1 MKYRKFGSLDWNVS
15 EIGLGCWQIGADW
28 GEVSEDKAK
37 EVLKSSFENGVNF
50 FDTADV
56 YGMGR
61 SEKFVG
67 EFIKSVS
74 ERIYVATKAGRQINP
89 HVAEGYYNK
98 ELMESYVDQ
107 SLSNLNVETI
117 DLLQM
122 HCPPTEVYSSDH
134 TFDMLDHLV
143 SKGKIQHY
151 GFSVQ
156 TVDEALACI
165 KRPNTKS
172 IQVIFNIFRQKPA
185 EKLFEIAK
193 EKKVAIIVRVP
204 LASGL
209 LTGKFSK
216 DSSFAPDD
224 HRNYNINGDA
234 FDVGETFSGVNFNK
248 ALDAVEDLKN
258 ILPTDI
264 TLSQLSLRW
273 ILMHDAV
280 SVVIPGAKNKD
291 HVNLN
296 TSSSNI
302 NEISSLMEKISNI
315 YTEYFFDDVHHR
327 WYKILC

>member
-1 MKYRKFGSLDWNVS
+1 MKKRKFGKLDWEVS

-28 GEVSEDKAK
+28 GNVSEDNAK

-224 HRNYNINGDA
+224 HRSYNINGDA

-248 ALDAVEDLKN
+248 ALDAVEDLKS

-302 NEISSLMEKISNI
+302 NEISSLMDKISNI

-327 WYKILC
+327 W

>member
-15 EIGLGCWQIGADW
+15 EVGLGCWQIGADW
-28 GEVSEDKAK
+28 GNVTEDSAQ
-37 EVLKSSFENGVNF
+37 EILKSSYENGVNF

-67 EFIKSVS
+67 DFLKSVS
-74 ERIYVATKAGRQINP
+74 DRIYVATKAGRQINP
-89 HVAEGYYNK
+89 HVAEGYYDK
-98 ELMESYVDQ
+98 ALMESYVDQ
-107 SLSNLNVETI
+107 SLLNLNVETI

-122 HCPPTEVYSSDH
+122 HCPPTEVYSSDN
-134 TFDMLDHLV
+134 TFEMLDYLV
-143 SKGKIQHY
+143 SKGKIQNY

-156 TVDEALACI
+156 TVDEALECI

-185 EKLFEIAK
+185 EKLFKIAK

-209 LTGKFSK
+209 LTGKFNK

-248 ALDAVEDLKN
+248 ALEAVDELKN
-258 ILPTDI
+258 ILPEGI
-264 TLSQLSLRW
+264 TLSQLSLKW

-280 SVVIPGAKNKD
+280 SIVIPGAKNKD
-291 HVNLN
+291 HVGLN
-296 TSSSNI
+296 TSSSEL
-302 NEISSLMEKISNI
+302 NEISSLMNEINSV
-315 YTEYFFDDVHHR
+315 YTKYFFDDVHHR
-327 WYKILC
+327 W

>member
-296 TSSSNI
+296 TYSSNI

-327 WYKILC
+327 W

>member
-28 GEVSEDKAK
+28 GEVREDKAK

-67 EFIKSVS
+67 EFIKSLS

-258 ILPTDI
+258 ILPTEI

-327 WYKILC
+327 W

>member
-15 EIGLGCWQIGADW
+15 EVGLGCWQIGADW
-28 GEVSEDKAK
+28 GNVTEDSAQ
-37 EVLKSSFENGVNF
+37 EILKSSYENGVNF

-67 EFIKSVS
+67 DFLKSVS
-74 ERIYVATKAGRQINP
+74 DRIYVATKAGRQINP
-89 HVAEGYYNK
+89 HVAEGYYDK
-98 ELMESYVDQ
+98 ALMESYVDQ
-107 SLSNLNVETI
+107 SLLNLNVETI

-122 HCPPTEVYSSDH
+122 HCPPTEVYSSDN
-134 TFDMLDHLV
+134 TFEMLDYLV
-143 SKGKIQHY
+143 SKGKIQNY

-156 TVDEALACI
+156 TVDEALECI

-185 EKLFEIAK
+185 EKLFKIAK

-209 LTGKFSK
+209 LTGKFNK

-248 ALDAVEDLKN
+248 ALEAVDELKN
-258 ILPTDI
+258 ILPEGI
-264 TLSQLSLRW
+264 ALSQLSLKW

-280 SVVIPGAKNKD
+280 SIVIPGAKNKD
-291 HVNLN
+291 HVGLN
-296 TSSSNI
+296 TSSSELDN
-302 NEISSLMEKISNI
+302 ISSLMNEINSV
-315 YTEYFFDDVHHR
+315 YTKYFFDDVHHR
-327 WYKILC
+327 W

>member
-1 MKYRKFGSLDWNVS
+1 MKKRKFGNLDWQVS

-28 GEVSEDKAK
+28 GNVSEDSAK
-37 EVLKSSFENGVNF
+37 EILKSSFENGVNF

-74 ERIYVATKAGRQINP
+74 EKIYVATKAGRQINP
-89 HVAEGYYNK
+89 HLAEGYYDK
-98 ELMESYVDQ
+98 VLMESYVDQ

-122 HCPPTEVYSSDH
+122 HCPPTEVYSSDK
-134 TFDMLDHLV
+134 TFEMLDYLA
-143 SKGKIQHY
+143 SKGKIQNY

-156 TVDEALACI
+156 TVDEALECI

-185 EKLFEIAK
+185 EELFKKAK
-193 EKKVAIIVRVP
+193 EKEIAIIVRVP

-209 LTGKFSK
+209 LTGKFNK

-234 FDVGETFSGVNFNK
+234 FDVGETFSGVNFTK
-248 ALDAVEDLKN
+248 ALEAVDDLKN
-258 ILPTDI
+258 ILPDGM
-264 TLSQLSLRW
+264 TLSQLSLKW

-280 SVVIPGAKNKD
+280 TVVIPGAKNKE

-296 TSSSNI
+296 TSSSEI
-302 NEISSLMEKISNI
+302 EDISSLMNQINSV
-315 YTEYFFDDVHHR
+315 YTKYFYDDVHHR
-327 WYKILC
+327 W

>member
-1 MKYRKFGSLDWNVS
+1 MKYRTFCDHKVS
-15 EIGLGCWQIGADW
+15 EIGLGTWQLGADW
-28 GEVSEDKAK
+28 GDVDDSTAEK
-37 EVLKSSFENGVNF
+37 VLATAVENGVNF
-50 FDTADV
+50 FDTADC
-56 YGMGR
+56 YGEGLSEIRLGR
-61 SEKFVG
+61 
-67 EFIKSVS
+67 FIKSLSADVVIAS
-74 ERIYVATKAGRQINP
+74 KVGRFPRPGWPDNFSQEQFRTHTENSLKRL
-89 HVAEGYYNK
+89 G
-98 ELMESYVDQ
+98 VDA
-107 SLSNLNVETI
+107 L
-117 DLLQM
+117 DLTQV
-122 HCPPTEVYSSDH
+122 HCPPTELLRQGEV
-134 TFDMLDHLV
+134 FDWLRTLKME
-143 SKGKIQHY
+143 GKIKQF
-151 GFSVQ
+151 GFSVESME
-156 TVDEALACI
+156 EAQLCLKQEGVASLQI
-165 KRPNTKS
+165 
-172 IQVIFNIFRQKPA
+172 IFNIFRQKPA

-258 ILPTDI
+258 ILPTEI

-302 NEISSLMEKISNI
+302 NEISSLMDKISNI

-327 WYKILC
+327 W

>member
-37 EVLKSSFENGVNF
+37 EVLKSSLENGVNF

-302 NEISSLMEKISNI
+302 NEISSLMNKISNI

-327 WYKILC
+327 W

>member
-15 EIGLGCWQIGADW
+15 EVGLGCWQIGADW
-28 GEVSEDKAK
+28 GNVTEDSAQ
-37 EVLKSSFENGVNF
+37 EILKSSYENGVNF

-67 EFIKSVS
+67 AFLKSVS

-89 HVAEGYYNK
+89 HVAEGYYDK
-98 ELMESYVDQ
+98 ALMESYVDQ
-107 SLSNLNVETI
+107 SLLNLNVETI

-122 HCPPTEVYSSDH
+122 HCPPTEVYSSDN
-134 TFDMLDHLV
+134 TFEMLDYLV
-143 SKGKIQHY
+143 SKGKIQNY

-156 TVDEALACI
+156 TVDEALECI

-185 EKLFEIAK
+185 EKLFKIAK

-209 LTGKFSK
+209 LTGKFNK

-248 ALDAVEDLKN
+248 ALEAVDELKN
-258 ILPTDI
+258 ILPEGI
-264 TLSQLSLRW
+264 TLSQLSLKW

-280 SVVIPGAKNKD
+280 SIVIPGAKNKD
-291 HVNLN
+291 HVALN
-296 TSSSNI
+296 TSASEL
-302 NEISSLMEKISNI
+302 NEISSLMNEINSV
-315 YTEYFFDDVHHR
+315 YTKYFFDDVHHR
-327 WYKILC
+327 W

>member
-15 EIGLGCWQIGADW
+15 EVSLGCWQIGADW
-28 GEVSEDKAK
+28 GNVTEDSAQ
-37 EVLKSSFENGVNF
+37 EILKSSFENGVNF

-67 EFIKSVS
+67 EFINSVS

-89 HVAEGYYNK
+89 HVAEGYYDK
-98 ELMESYVDQ
+98 AVMESYVDQ
-107 SLSNLNVETI
+107 SLLNLNVETI

-122 HCPPTEVYSSDH
+122 HCPPTEVYSSDK
-134 TFDMLDHLV
+134 TFEMLDYLV
-143 SKGKIQHY
+143 GKGKIQNY

-156 TVDEALACI
+156 SVDEALECI

-185 EKLFEIAK
+185 EELFKIAK
-193 EKKVAIIVRVP
+193 EKEIAIIVRVP

-209 LTGKFSK
+209 LTGKFNK

-234 FDVGETFSGVNFNK
+234 FDIGETFSGVNFTK
-248 ALDAVEDLKN
+248 ALEAVDDLKN
-258 ILPTDI
+258 ILPDGM
-264 TLSQLSLRW
+264 TLSQLSLKW

-280 SVVIPGAKNKD
+280 TVVIPGAKNKE

-296 TSSSNI
+296 TSSSEI
-302 NEISSLMEKISNI
+302 EDISSLMNQINSV
-315 YTEYFFDDVHHR
+315 YTKYFYDDVHHR
-327 WYKILC
+327 W

>member
-28 GEVSEDKAK
+28 GEVREDKAK
-37 EVLKSSFENGVNF
+37 EVLKSSLENGVNF

-67 EFIKSVS
+67 EFIKSLS

-302 NEISSLMEKISNI
+302 NEISSLMNKISNI

-327 WYKILC
+327 W